1 MSSGTAVTETPPARL
16 RPAQAGFLA
25 MMVSVT
31 GYSFLPVFTT
41 RLLELGVEPV
51 EIAVWRYA
59 LTVPIFWGIVFVL
72 GRRARGR
79 PVPETNRLPR
89 VRLMLLGTLL
99 SVAALT
105 AFFGLQ
111 RIPAGTYV
119 VIFYT
124 YPAITAVLLLLLGER
139 LSGWGWAAL
148 ALTLVGVMLTVPD
161 FSEGLAGGNLIGVLL
176 ALLNALIV
184 AIYFILNSRLLK
196 GRSALVRA
204 AALTTTGALAAL
216 ALVGIATG
224 ARLPAAPEAWL
235 YLLGLALVSTV
246 LPIFTTN
253 VGIQRLGPARA
264 AILGAVEPLLTA
276 FLALLLLGQAMAP
289 IQWLGGLV
297 IVASVILLQ
306 TLGSRR
312 ASDKIL
318 TDH

>member
-1 MSSGTAVTETPPARL
+1 
-16 RPAQAGFLA
+16 
-25 MMVSVT
+25 
-31 GYSFLPVFTT
+31 
-41 RLLELGVEPV
+41 
-51 EIAVWRYA
+51 
-59 LTVPIFWGIVFVL
+59 
-72 GRRARGR
+72 
-79 PVPETNRLPR
+79 
-89 VRLMLLGTLL
+89 MLLGTLL

-111 RIPAGTYV
+111 RISAGTYV

-124 YPAITAVLLLLLGER
+124 YPAMTAVLLLLLGER

-148 ALTLVGVMLTVPD
+148 ALTLVGVVLTVPD

-216 ALVGIATG
+216 VVVGVATG

-235 YLLGLALVSTV
+235 YLVALAVVSTV

-264 AILGAVEPLLTA
+264 AILGSVEPLLTA
-276 FLALLLLGQAMAP
+276 FLALLLLGQTMAQ

-306 TLGSRR
+306 TLGARH

>member
-1 MSSGTAVTETPPARL
+1 
-16 RPAQAGFLA
+16 
-25 MMVSVT
+25 
-31 GYSFLPVFTT
+31 
-41 RLLELGVEPV
+41 
-51 EIAVWRYA
+51 
-59 LTVPIFWGIVFVL
+59 
-72 GRRARGR
+72 
-79 PVPETNRLPR
+79 
-89 VRLMLLGTLL
+89 
-99 SVAALT
+99 
-105 AFFGLQ
+105 
-111 RIPAGTYV
+111 
-119 VIFYT
+119 
-124 YPAITAVLLLLLGER
+124 
-139 LSGWGWAAL
+139 
-148 ALTLVGVMLTVPD
+148 
-161 FSEGLAGGNLIGVLL
+161 
-176 ALLNALIV
+176 
-184 AIYFILNSRLLK
+184 LK